1 METKNLK
8 KIIRTIYFYFFSLI
22 GLSLII
28 IGSIQITNLALKTWI
43 FKQADEIN
51 VYPQI
56 YKPTLEQEVEKEKE
70 VNYHEQELEYQKK
83 QQKSNR
89 QQTAANALS
98 MILIGI
104 PLYLY
109 HWKIVQK
116 NEKREMN

>member
-43 FKQADEIN
+43 FKQADEIII
-51 VYPQI
+51 YPQI
-56 YKPTLEQEVEKEKE
+56 HRPVIDQEIEKEKE
-70 VNYHEQELEYQKK
+70 IDYEEKELEYQKK

-109 HWKIVQK
+109 HWKIVQN
-116 NEKREMN
+116 NEKKEIN